1 MAAVTVSRSG
11 DRLIAIKQV
20 PAEHAR
26 DIEREAETLQRIDHP
41 GVVRFV
47 DVVETPDQS
56 RALHTEFVSSDTWA
70 TRPITDPACR
80 AAAVAA
86 VAEVVADLHDMGFAH
101 CRINPSHVL
110 HGDGDRP
117 VLCGFRRAAEATPEN
132 RRSDLVAIA
141 DLCHDPE
148 MSRGPLAGKLSD
160 LTDAARAGRLDLR
173 ELARRLAM
181 VPDKRSTASEPGRTA
196 ADSRSRRNN
205 RQDRSRPRRRS
216 LVALAVVLCGSAAVL
231 AAGIR
236 YLRQPASTPVTITAG
251 ASSPGADAGAG
262 AADPMSSVADAA
274 PDANPTG
281 AAATDPTPFPSSMAP
296 GGTAN
301 APGPMSTPS
310 PMYPG
315 GTANAA
321 GPTPTPSTGN
331 PAGGTASAPG
341 QTPSP
346 SPMIPGAPI
355 PVLVAGSSPLTGN
368 PDRGPGSAS
377 SGLLPASAATNPEAG
392 PPLESAALQPGVI
405 LQHAGNRYGVGRLGD
420 FVETGDWDCDGE
432 PTPAIV
438 RPSTGDVV
446 LFDGWPAAGQAI
458 SMPVRWQVDAPTGAE
473 AVAHGSCHLLRVYT
487 SAGSRLLDPMEGQ

>member
-26 DIEREAETLQRIDHP
+26 DIEREAETLQRLDHP

-70 TRPITDPACR
+70 TRPITDPTCR

-148 MSRGPLAGKLSD
+148 MEQGPLAGKLSD
-160 LTDAARAGRLDLR
+160 LADAARAGRLDVR

-181 VPDKRSTASEPGRTA
+181 IPDRRSTASEPGRTA
-196 ADSRSRRNN
+196 AGGTGRGHRARSKKRL
-205 RQDRSRPRRRS
+205 
-216 LVALAVVLCGSAAVL
+216 LVVAAVL
-231 AAGIR
+231 CAAVAVAVAGIR
-236 YLRQPASTPVTITAG
+236 SRGQQASAPVTITDG
-251 ASSPGADAGAG
+251 AAALMASPGDSARDSVVPGADQAPDGAGPPTAVAADTAGTTLESKAAFTDPATGEGAASASAGADG
-262 AADPMSSVADAA
+262 HATATAA
-274 PDANPTG
+274 
-281 AAATDPTPFPSSMAP
+281 
-296 GGTAN
+296 
-301 APGPMSTPS
+301 S
-310 PMYPG
+310 P
-315 GTANAA
+315 A
-321 GPTPTPSTGN
+321 
-331 PAGGTASAPG
+331 
-341 QTPSP
+341 
-346 SPMIPGAPI
+346 PMIPGLLASGIDAEPRL
-355 PVLVAGSSPLTGN
+355 PMGSAGSGADSGA
-368 PDRGPGSAS
+368 GGSL
-377 SGLLPASAATNPEAG
+377 LLPASGGTGRRPPAVAAEREVGTV
-392 PPLESAALQPGVI
+392 LEHGGHL
-405 LQHAGNRYGVGRLGD
+405 YGVGAPGD
-420 FVETGDWDCDGE
+420 FVETGDWDCDGK

-446 LFDGWPAAGQAI
+446 LFNAWPAPHQSIA
-458 SMPVRWQVDAPTGAE
+458 MPVRWQVDAPTGAE
-473 AVAHGSCHLLRVYT
+473 ALAHGSCHLLRVYT
-487 SAGSRLLDPMEGQ
+487 SAGSRLFDPMEGQ